1 MGLVVHP
8 SRGSNTHPFGTAIE
22 GVFNDARRRS
32 ESGHRGSRAVIKVV
46 CAAPAPVVL
55 HNLVILQTTSPIFDN
70 GFALAVR
77 ATHRQ
82 IALYAYILAIIL

>member
-8 SRGSNTHPFGTAIE
+8 SCGSNTHPFSAAME
-22 GVFNDARRRS
+22 SVLNDARRRP

-55 HNLVILQTTSPIFDN
+55 HNLVIVQTTSPVFNN